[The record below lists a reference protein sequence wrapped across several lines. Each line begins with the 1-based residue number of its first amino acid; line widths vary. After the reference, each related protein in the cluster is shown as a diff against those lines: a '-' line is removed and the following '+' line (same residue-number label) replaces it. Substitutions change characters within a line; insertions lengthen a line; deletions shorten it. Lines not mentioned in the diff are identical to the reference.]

1 MENTKKLLENLSR
14 KGIRIWI
21 EDGKIRYQAPKSVM
35 NQQIL
40 SKLKEQK
47 RAMIQYFQ
55 LNEEKV
61 QFEQHP
67 EDRYEEF
74 PLTNIQNSYVV
85 GRNRAYNL
93 GNVTCHGYI
102 EITYEEE
109 LDHKKLEE
117 AWNKVIFKHD
127 MLRVIAYPEG

>member
-47 RAMIQYFQ
+47 QAMIQYFQ

-61 QFEQHP
+61 QFEQH
-67 EDRYEEF
+67 
-74 PLTNIQNSYVV
+74 
-85 GRNRAYNL
+85 
-93 GNVTCHGYI
+93 
-102 EITYEEE
+102 
-109 LDHKKLEE
+109 
-117 AWNKVIFKHD
+117 
-127 MLRVIAYPEG
+127 